1 MTSKNLN
8 WKNRKTVYK
17 PRPFL
22 LQPACKEA
30 LWGGQKL
37 KEHFGK
43 QADLDNIAESWEC
56 STHPEGPSTVTTG
69 EHKGMLLTE
78 VLQKYPEYLGT
89 HPRSKGELPILVKFI
104 DARQKLS
111 VQVHPDDEYAKLYE
125 RGQLGKTEM
134 WYVVDADKGAKLRSG
149 FSEQITPKEY
159 KERVLN
165 NTITDVLQEYEIH
178 PGDVFFLPAG
188 RVHSIGAG
196 AFIAEIQ
203 QTSDITYRIYD
214 FNRKDANGKTREL
227 HTDLAREAI
236 NYEVLDDYRTK
247 YEPLKDEPV
256 ELVACPYFTT
266 SLYDMTEEI
275 SCDYSELDSF
285 VIFICMEGS
294 CKMVDNEGNELT
306 VNAGESILL
315 PATTQDITITPESAN
330 VKLLE
335 TYV

>member
-1 MTSKNLN
+1 MYPLKFEPILKQT
-8 WKNRKTVYK
+8 
-17 PRPFL
+17 
-22 LQPACKEA
+22 
-30 LWGGQKL
+30 LWGGDKIIPFKGLDSNL
-37 KEHFGK
+37 KGVG
-43 QADLDNIAESWEC
+43 ESWEI
-56 STHPEGPSTVTTG
+56 SGVPNNESVVMNGRDKGLTLSDMVRRYREELVG
-69 EHKGMLLTE
+69 EMNYARFGNTFPLL
-78 VLQKYPEYLGT
+78 
-89 HPRSKGELPILVKFI
+89 IKFI
-104 DARQKLS
+104 DAKQDLS
-111 VQVHPDDEYAKLYE
+111 IQVHPSDELAKK
-125 RGQLGKTEM
+125 RHNSMGKTEM
-134 WYVVDADKGAKLRSG
+134 WYVIAADEGAKLRSG

-178 PGDVFFLPAG
+178 AGDVFFLPAG
-188 RVHSIGAG
+188 RIHSIGAG

-227 HTDLAREAI
+227 HTDLAQEAI
-236 NYEVLDDYRTK
+236 DYEVLDDYRTK
-247 YEPLKDEPV
+247 YEPVMNEPV

-285 VIFICMEGS
+285 VIFICMEGA
-294 CKMVDNEGNELT
+294 CEMTDNEGNS
-306 VNAGESILL
+306 VKMKAGESVLF
-315 PATTQDITITPESAN
+315 PATTQSVTINPDGK

>member
-1 MTSKNLN
+1 MYPLKF
-8 WKNRKTVYK
+8 K
-17 PRPFL
+17 PIL
-22 LQPACKEA
+22 KST
-30 LWGGQKL
+30 LWGG
-37 KEHFGK
+37 ERIIPFK
-43 QADLDNIAESWEC
+43 QLDCQQEQVGESWEI
-56 STHPEGPSTVTTG
+56 SDVPGDESVVAEGADAGKNLTQLMEEYKGKLVG
-69 EHKGMLLTE
+69 EENYKRFQGKFPLL
-78 VLQKYPEYLGT
+78 
-89 HPRSKGELPILVKFI
+89 IKFI
-104 DARQKLS
+104 DAKQDLS
-111 VQVHPDDEYAKLYE
+111 IQVHPDDELAMK
-125 RGQLGKTEM
+125 RHQSMGKTEM

-294 CKMVDNEGNELT
+294 CKIVDNEGNELT

>member
-1 MTSKNLN
+1 MLYPMTF
-8 WKNRKTVYK
+8 K
-17 PRPFL
+17 PIL
-22 LQPACKEA
+22 KKII
-30 LWGGQKL
+30 WGGSDICPFKGITPVQ
-37 KEHFGK
+37 EG
-43 QADLDNIAESWEC
+43 IGESWEL
-56 STHPEGPSTVTTG
+56 SHVEGNYSVVDNGALEGKTLDELIRTYGKQLLG
-69 EHKGMLLTE
+69 EKVVEQFGSIFPLL
-78 VLQKYPEYLGT
+78 
-89 HPRSKGELPILVKFI
+89 IKFI
-104 DARQKLS
+104 DARDNLS
-111 VQVHPDDEYAKLYE
+111 IQVHPDDELAKK
-125 RGQLGKTEM
+125 RHNSMGKTEM

-196 AFIAEIQ
+196 SFIAEIQ

-285 VIFICMEGS
+285 VIFICMEGA
-294 CKMVDNEGNELT
+294 CVMKDNEGNELT

-315 PATTQDITITPESAN
+315 PATTQDVTITPVGGN

>member
-1 MTSKNLN
+1 M
-8 WKNRKTVYK
+8 
-17 PRPFL
+17 
-22 LQPACKEA
+22 
-30 LWGGQKL
+30 
-37 KEHFGK
+37 
-43 QADLDNIAESWEC
+43 
-56 STHPEGPSTVTTG
+56 
-69 EHKGMLLTE
+69 
-78 VLQKYPEYLGT
+78 
-89 HPRSKGELPILVKFI
+89 
-104 DARQKLS
+104 
-111 VQVHPDDEYAKLYE
+111 
-125 RGQLGKTEM
+125 GKTEM
-134 WYVVDADKGAKLRSG
+134 WYVIDADKGAKLRSG

>member
-1 MTSKNLN
+1 MNDD
-8 WKNRKTVYK
+8 
-17 PRPFL
+17 
-22 LQPACKEA
+22 
-30 LWGGQKL
+30 L
-37 KEHFGK
+37 KGVG
-43 QADLDNIAESWEC
+43 ESWEI
-56 STHPEGPSTVTTG
+56 SGVENNESVVANGPDKGLTLTDMVKKYREELVG
-69 EHKGMLLTE
+69 EANYARFGNEFPLL
-78 VLQKYPEYLGT
+78 
-89 HPRSKGELPILVKFI
+89 IKFI
-104 DARQKLS
+104 DAKQDLS
-111 VQVHPDDEYAKLYE
+111 IQVHPTDELAKKPHNSK
-125 RGQLGKTEM
+125 GKTEM
-134 WYVVDADKGAKLRSG
+134 WYVVGADEGAKLRSG

-159 KERVLN
+159 KDRVHN

-188 RVHSIGAG
+188 RIHSIGAG

-227 HTDLAREAI
+227 HTSQALDAI

-266 SLYDMTEEI
+266 SVYDMSEQI

-285 VIFICMEGS
+285 VIFICIEGS
-294 CKMVDNEGNELT
+294 CMMTDNEGNEVRLG
-306 VNAGESILL
+306 AGETVLL
-315 PATTQDITITPESAN
+315 PATTQELTIVPQEGN